1 VTKRTMGMM
10 LFEAPASVN
19 HGLAFA
25 RVIVALLG
33 PAQAPQ
39 LEHLW
44 VFADDD
50 RADHGDRDEHDDG
63 QNEVPKQESH
73 QRGNHNAH
81 PDRQAQ
87 AEFLPGFVEGL
98 IDRQW
103 LSTLGCLHG
112 VRGSVR

>member
-1 VTKRTMGMM
+1 MM
-10 LFEAPASVN
+10 LFAAPASVN

-33 PAQAPQ
+33 PAQTPQ

-50 RADHGDRDEHDDG
+50 RTNNGDRDEQNDG
-63 QNEVPKQESH
+63 QNEIPKQESQ

-81 PDRQAQ
+81 PDWQAQ
-87 AEFLPGFVEGL
+87 TELLPGFVEGL

-103 LSTLGCLHG
+103 LSTLGRLHG
-112 VRGSVR
+112 